1 MYVASAHTYDTLV
14 RNVLYV
20 QMLTTLYYLNSAA
33 LRDFI
38 FMDVTTGWVVY

>member
-20 QMLTTLYYLNSAA
+20 QMLTTLYYMNSPQHYVISY
-33 LRDFI
+33 LWMLPQD
-38 FMDVTTGWVVY
+38 G